1 MGPKNAHRAEALQA
15 YAEYEKQITADHLKV
30 GCWLVMSLMP
40 LGVILDYFVYPERL
54 RFFFL
59 LRIASVIAAALVLWF
74 LRHPVS
80 RRFYRGVGL
89 VIASIP
95 VAFICWMIAVAPME
109 KGGPAASPYYAGLNL
124 TLLAIGFIMRWT
136 VDLSLMA
143 SAVVFALYL
152 TACFAQGPIPAEQV
166 GLFVNNLYFLTL
178 TSLIVVV
185 GSWLHRDLRVRE
197 FMSRYTLDE
206 RTRELEQAIARL
218 QEAEAQLI
226 QQEKMA
232 SLGVLSAGI
241 IHEINN
247 PLNFAATNLYALRK
261 RLGGVAPEQRK
272 VMEEII
278 ADVEDGLSRVRD
290 IVSDLRTF
298 THPEAEGLEAVDV
311 AEVVQAALRYLSGER
326 PDAVR
331 VEVEIPEGLAVRGSR
346 NKLVHVLV
354 NLVENSL
361 DALRQKEFRE
371 EVPTVRIRGWQE
383 AGRVML
389 EVWDNGPGIAPE
401 HQRRVFD
408 PFFTTK
414 DVGQGMGLGLSI
426 CYRLLQECGA
436 SIRVESEPGRFCRFV
451 LEFPLPAP
459 QAGNDTRS
467 VP

>member
-1 MGPKNAHRAEALQA
+1 MRGPKGIWQSAAFKAAYEEHEQANRVSTGKVAAL
-15 YAEYEKQITADHLKV
+15 
-30 GCWLVMSLMP
+30 LVAILMP
-40 LGVILDYFVYPERL
+40 FGWSLDWAVYPERVAFFGWL
-54 RFFFL
+54 RLACSLLALGIWFL
-59 LRIASVIAAALVLWF
+59 LRHPWGA
-74 LRHPVS
+74 RHH
-80 RRFYRGVGL
+80 RILGL
-89 VIASIP
+89 VTAWLP
-95 VAFICWMIAVAPME
+95 AFFICWMIYDRE
-109 KGGPAASPYYAGLNL
+109 GPASPYYAGLNL
-124 TLLAIGFIMRWT
+124 ILLAISVVVRWDT
-136 VDLSLMA
+136 VESATAVGAVLLMYLVTCLLHTPA
-143 SAVVFALYL
+143 SRLN
-152 TACFAQGPIPAEQV
+152 
-166 GLFVNNLYFLTL
+166 GLFLANCIFMVETGI
-178 TSLIVVV
+178 IVVV
-185 GSWLHRDLRVRE
+185 GNHFFNRLRRRE
-197 FMSRYTLDE
+197 FANQYELAQSK
-206 RTRELEQAIARL
+206 RELEQAIARL